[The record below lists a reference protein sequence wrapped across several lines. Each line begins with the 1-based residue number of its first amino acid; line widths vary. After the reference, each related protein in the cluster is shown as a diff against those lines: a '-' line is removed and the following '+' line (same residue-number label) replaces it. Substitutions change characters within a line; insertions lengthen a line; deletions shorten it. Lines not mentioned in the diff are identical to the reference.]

1 MAMEHNEFVLQQLN
15 LHQFIRVR
23 FIWTLGFRRCREGH
37 GLTLSEEGPLASM
50 TSSWLSSV
58 RRILRLFKKFLCVDP
73 GLYDEIPARV
83 RGRIWKQ
90 HTWLREPL
98 EEGLKLAVTL
108 RHLVA
113 GTMYSDMQYGWRVPE
128 NTVVYGQGGVSGYM
142 WRVCRW
148 SDDTPLRPRWME
160 TTWWWILQALE
171 FSPLCCC
178 YWWQACGNQI
188 VSSAWL
194 VIL

>member
-1 MAMEHNEFVLQQLN
+1 MN
-15 LHQFIRVR
+15 LYFSS
-23 FIWTLGFRRCREGH
+23 WTYTSSSESASY
-37 GLTLSEEGPLASM
+37 GLLASDGVEKDM
-50 TSSWLSSV
+50 AWPCQ
-58 RRILRLFKKFLCVDP
+58 KK
-73 GLYDEIPARV
+73 GLWHLWPALGWAPSEGSFDFSRNFSAWIPDSHDEIPARV